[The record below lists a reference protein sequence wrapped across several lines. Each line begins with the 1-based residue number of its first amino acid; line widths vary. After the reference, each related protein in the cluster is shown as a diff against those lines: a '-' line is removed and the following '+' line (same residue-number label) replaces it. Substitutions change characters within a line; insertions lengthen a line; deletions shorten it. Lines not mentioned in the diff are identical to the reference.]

1 MLAGKVSARKHLI
14 ALVGFGTVAK
24 GLCEILLE
32 KRDTL
37 KRDYQFEF
45 EIVAVSTRSRG
56 TMFHPAGLSLSYLNY
71 LTLNEEPFV
80 DNIKEWDA
88 EDMIRNSNA
97 TVVIELAH
105 TNLKDAE
112 PALTHC
118 RVAFETGKH
127 VISGNKGPAAIAYS
141 EMQSMARKRGC
152 AFLNEATVLSG
163 TPVFSFLKNTLR
175 GIQVNGLRAVLN
187 GATNFILSEM
197 EAGSSFDTALMQ
209 ADKRGY
215 LEADPAADIDGFD
228 AQAKL
233 AILANEL
240 FDLTLN
246 LSDIKREGIRAL
258 TQVHI
263 EAARRDK
270 KRWKLVATLDIK
282 KDGVITQ
289 VEPEMLDL
297 TDPLSQVNGTL
308 NAITFSTDLLGD
320 VTITGPGAGGKE
332 TGYAILSDLLTLN
345 IGDFS

>member
-1 MLAGKVSARKHLI
+1 MISSKGSARKHLI
-14 ALVGFGTVAK
+14 ALVGFGTVAR
-24 GLCEILLE
+24 GLCQILLE

-71 LTLNEEPFV
+71 LAQNDTPFIENV
-80 DNIKEWDA
+80 KDWDA

-105 TNLKDAE
+105 TDLEHAE

-118 RVAFETGKH
+118 RTAFETGKH
-127 VISGNKGPAAIAYS
+127 VISGNKGPAALAYS
-141 EMQSMARKRGC
+141 EIKSLARKRGC

-163 TPVFSFLKNTLR
+163 TPVFSFFNNSLRGNHVSGLR
-175 GIQVNGLRAVLN
+175 GILN

-197 EAGSSFDTALMQ
+197 ESGSSYDDALLHAGQ
-209 ADKRGY
+209 LGY
-215 LEADPAADIDGFD
+215 LEADPSIDIDGLD

-240 FDLTLN
+240 FDLTIDLA
-246 LSDIKREGIRAL
+246 DIKREGIGSI

-263 EAARRDK
+263 EAARREGK
-270 KRWKLVATLDIK
+270 CWKLVATLDIN
-282 KDGVITQ
+282 DQQIVAQ
-289 VEPEMLDL
+289 VMPEELAIS
-297 TDPLSQVNGTL
+297 DPLAQVNGSN

-332 TGYAILSDLLTLN
+332 TGYAILSDLLILN
-345 IGDFS
+345 TGDFS